1 MLVLCKQPLSNF
13 GLSVHRY
20 FFKSPF
26 SASCTTSDNYM
37 CRCMGDIIVSHD
49 VCVDLVMSISSSA
62 THWLII
68 GDDSIQVD
76 DIRMSKLGHDGCLLE
91 ELHSVFSGGALIQC
105 L

>member
-1 MLVLCKQPLSNF
+1 MS
-13 GLSVHRY
+13 Y
-20 FFKSPF
+20 
-26 SASCTTSDNYM
+26 
-37 CRCMGDIIVSHD
+37 DI
-49 VCVDLVMSISSSA
+49 CVDLVMSISSSA

-91 ELHSVFSGGALIQC
+91 ELHSVFSGGTLIQC